1 MDSDALL
8 YIKVLC
14 KCLDNFKIWFQWLDV
29 CRITLAFWIFSM
41 PRLQHLNERVNND
54 FIIQS
59 IISYRINNAINRRPL
74 MECKQ
79 MIDMV
84 MTLCNLT
91 LYDLMHQ
98 TRWQRNLNIL
108 VSSRTPAVRIYCS
121 LMLKPKCSF
130 CHAIL

>member
-1 MDSDALL
+1 MTLL
-8 YIKVLC
+8 LT
-14 KCLDNFKIWFQWLDV
+14 KIILYEEKSE
-29 CRITLAFWIFSM
+29 R
-41 PRLQHLNERVNND
+41 RVNND

-98 TRWQRNLNIL
+98 TR
-108 VSSRTPAVRIYCS
+108 
-121 LMLKPKCSF
+121 
-130 CHAIL
+130 